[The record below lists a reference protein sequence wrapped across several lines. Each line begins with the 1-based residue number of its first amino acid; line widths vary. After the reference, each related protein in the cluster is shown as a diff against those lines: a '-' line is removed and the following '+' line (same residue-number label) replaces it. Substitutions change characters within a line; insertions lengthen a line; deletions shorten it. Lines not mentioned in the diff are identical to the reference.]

1 MSTETFIDLLVDDA
15 RRVSKSKYAAIDLQ
29 RNPYGWTVIVRDED
43 DPEGRVIAA
52 ASAATLDYALELAR
66 DSIYDRGLL
75 SRC

>member
-1 MSTETFIDLLVDDA
+1 MSTETLIDLLVDDA
-15 RRVSKSKYAAIDLQ
+15 RAASKSKYAVANLQ
-29 RNPYGWTVIVRDED
+29 ANPYGWAVIVRDED
-43 DPEGRVIAA
+43 DPEGHVIAD